1 MTPPMKPKPTSN
13 LVELATSKGLTTL
26 VSLLEA
32 AGLAETIATT
42 ENLTIFAPSDEAFSK
57 VPKETLDALA
67 ADTELLASVLTYHVV
82 PDIIKSYTLDKMGKP
97 RILVNTLADIGI
109 GITADKKSMKRYSFA
124 KDVKVAGNKLTS
136 MDHMATNGVLHV
148 MDGVM
153 IPPTKIL
160 LEMVEEDP
168 ELSTFLAAVKAAGMT
183 DRLTM
188 RPGSTSVRAP
198 RNSAFEELPAGKLET
213 LLADIPSL
221 QMLLGLHIKDHSDM
235 FKKPGPVKK
244 KPMMME
250 SMMPGMGPLKPVMKP
265 MPGPVGQAIR
275 KHITKKMKQGIKATN
290 GMLYK
295 INMVLM

>member
-1 MTPPMKPKPTSN
+1 
-13 LVELATSKGLTTL
+13 
-26 VSLLEA
+26 
-32 AGLAETIATT
+32 
-42 ENLTIFAPSDEAFSK
+42 
-57 VPKETLDALA
+57 
-67 ADTELLASVLTYHVV
+67 
-82 PDIIKSYTLDKMGKP
+82 
-97 RILVNTLADIGI
+97 
-109 GITADKKSMKRYSFA
+109 
-124 KDVKVAGNKLTS
+124 

-221 QMLLGLHIKDHSDM
+221 QIKDHSDM

-250 SMMPGMGPLKPVMKP
+250 SMMPGMG
-265 MPGPVGQAIR
+265 
-275 KHITKKMKQGIKATN
+275 
-290 GMLYK
+290 
-295 INMVLM
+295 